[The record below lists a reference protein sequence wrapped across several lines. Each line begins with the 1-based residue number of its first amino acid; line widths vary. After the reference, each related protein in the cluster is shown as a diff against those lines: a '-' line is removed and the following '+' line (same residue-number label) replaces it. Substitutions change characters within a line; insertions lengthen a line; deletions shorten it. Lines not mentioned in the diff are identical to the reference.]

1 MGPASPA
8 ASTAEFP
15 AATTAELPAAA
26 AAAAARL
33 PELPELWQFPAVPA
47 GAGVCSPAG
56 LRWEGLLS
64 LCWRPMVP
72 STLPS
77 TIPGITRL
85 VSPWYLTHHYSCHS
99 TNMEYTRLSY

>member
-1 MGPASPA
+1 MG
-8 ASTAEFP
+8 
-15 AATTAELPAAA
+15 AATTAELPATTAEFPVTAAEFPAVAAELPAPAAVPATA

-85 VSPWYLTHHYSCHS
+85 
-99 TNMEYTRLSY
+99 